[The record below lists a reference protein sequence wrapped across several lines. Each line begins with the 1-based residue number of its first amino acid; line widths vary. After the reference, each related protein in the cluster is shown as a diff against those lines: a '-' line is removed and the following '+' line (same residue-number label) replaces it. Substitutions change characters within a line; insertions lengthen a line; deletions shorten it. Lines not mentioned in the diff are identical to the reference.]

1 MRNRVGVSPM
11 CQYSSDDGH
20 ATDWHMVH
28 LGTFAVGG
36 AGLIICEATAVSP
49 EGRITPGDAGI
60 WADSHIE
67 PLIPV
72 NRFLKE
78 YGAVSAIQL
87 AHAGRKASSAKPWEG
102 GRQIANADGGFD
114 IIGPTDQPFSP
125 EPDGRQWRT
134 PQMMDQADID
144 RIQNCFAEAAVRSLA
159 AGFEMVELHA
169 AHGYL
174 LHSFFSPLVNTRTDA
189 YGGSLRN
196 RARMLLETAAK
207 VRAVWPEHLPLAV
220 RLSASDWIEGG
231 LTIQDNIQMAIWLK
245 EVGVDI
251 VDCSAG
257 GASPVSRTALS
268 GIVTDQIDLADQ
280 IRAEA
285 GIMTMAVGGI
295 TEAAQAEAVI
305 STGKADIALLGRELL
320 RDPYWPFHAAQRLG
334 VNTKSV
340 IPPQRSHWV
349 G

>member
-1 MRNRVGVSPM
+1 
-11 CQYSSDDGH
+11 
-20 ATDWHMVH
+20 
-28 LGTFAVGG
+28 
-36 AGLIICEATAVSP
+36 
-49 EGRITPGDAGI
+49 
-60 WADSHIE
+60 
-67 PLIPV
+67 
-72 NRFLKE
+72 
-78 YGAVSAIQL
+78 
-87 AHAGRKASSAKPWEG
+87 
-102 GRQIANADGGFD
+102 
-114 IIGPTDQPFSP
+114 
-125 EPDGRQWRT
+125 
-134 PQMMDQADID
+134 
-144 RIQNCFAEAAVRSLA
+144 
-159 AGFEMVELHA
+159 
-169 AHGYL
+169 
-174 LHSFFSPLVNTRTDA
+174 
-189 YGGSLRN
+189 
-196 RARMLLETAAK
+196 
-207 VRAVWPEHLPLAV
+207 
-220 RLSASDWIEGG
+220 
-231 LTIQDNIQMAIWLK
+231 MAIWLK